1 MALTRP
7 FGSSRP
13 GIRRAPT
20 CLLLALVAISPEGAQ
35 AAVRVRLGADS
46 IEWAGIRAHGVDLVL
61 RPSGHA
67 SADATFYAAEVD
79 GLATPERIEAL
90 AVRCP
95 ELSAAPDRLACPAGR
110 VAGRFGELGAQD
122 TSLDASLTGRD
133 SLALSLPE
141 LRLAGGAVALAAR
154 TGSNGWTAEIEASQV
169 PLEGLASLSATG
181 DLVPEGVTLSGVAT
195 ASVRLEGRGEAL
207 LGATGSVALVD
218 LNFTDEAGTLAGEG
232 LATGLS
238 FELEPPTAADGWRVE
253 LGLEVA
259 TGQAY
264 AEPVFLDFSDHPV
277 EGEVSGRLSSAF
289 DSIALKSLHFRQRG
303 VGSVSGSATLGLGDV
318 PALVQARLRLEEV
331 DVGGALRVYAA
342 PALISTH
349 FADIEGAGRVTGE
362 VDVDEG
368 LPSRLE
374 LTLGD
379 VLLDSVSGALSVEGL
394 GGHFSWFNEGLR
406 NELAPQVGSELFK
419 SRLAWSALRLWGLE
433 FGAAEVPFTTTGR
446 HFRLLDPVV
455 LPVFDG
461 GLAVETLRIRHAGTP
476 QMYVRFDAELQPI
489 SMARIARA
497 FGWPEFSGTLSGRI
511 PRLELADGLVTLG
524 GNLEAQVF
532 DGRVTLGDLKMRD
545 PLGQYPQLFAD
556 IEIEALDLEKITSTF
571 EFGMITGRL
580 SGFVHDLEM
589 FDWMPVS
596 FEARLFTTPGD
607 RSPHRISQRAVSNL
621 SSIGGGSGGSV
632 AAALQSGFLRF
643 FDSFRY
649 DRLGLSC
656 TLANDVCRMEGIEP
670 AQGGY
675 YIVKGSGLP
684 RIDVIGNQR
693 RVAWTRLVRQ
703 LGAIT
708 QSSGPVVQ

>member
-1 MALTRP
+1 MALTP
-7 FGSSRP
+7 SFGRSRP
-13 GIRRAPT
+13 GTSRTWT
-20 CLLLALVAISPEGAQ
+20 CLLWVLFAASSEGAHA
-35 AAVRVRLGADS
+35 AAVVRLAADS
-46 IEWAGIRAHGVDLVL
+46 VEWAGIHAHGVDLVL
-61 RPSGHA
+61 RPRWRA
-67 SADATFYAAEVD
+67 SADLSFYAAAVE
-79 GLATPERIEAL
+79 GLATPGRIESL

-95 ELSAAPDRLACPAGR
+95 ELSVASGRLACTDGR
-110 VAGRFGELGAQD
+110 VAGRFGELGPQD
-122 TSLDASLTGRD
+122 TPLLASVAGRD
-133 SLALSLPE
+133 SLSVSLPG
-141 LRLAGGAVALAAR
+141 LQLAGGAVALAAESSE
-154 TGSNGWTAEIEASQV
+154 TGWEAVIEASQ
-169 PLEGLASLSATG
+169 LSLA
-181 DLVPEGVTLSGVAT
+181 DLLTLSVTRDFVPAGMQLSGTAV
-195 ASVRLEGRGEAL
+195 ASVRLQGRTAVLDGAAGSVT
-207 LGATGSVALVD
+207 LGALGFA
-218 LNFTDEAGTLAGEG
+218 DESGTLAGEA
-232 LATGLS
+232 LATDLT
-238 FELEPPTAADGWRVE
+238 FHLAPAAAADGWQVE
-253 LGLEVA
+253 VGLEVPA
-259 TGQAY
+259 GQAY
-264 AEPVFLDFSDHPV
+264 AEPVFLDFAAHPV
-277 EGEVSGRLSSAF
+277 TGELSGRLSPAG
-289 DSIALKSLHFRQRG
+289 DVLTLGSLRLRQEG
-303 VGSVSGSATLGLGDV
+303 VGSIAGSAVLGLGDA
-318 PALVQARLRLEEV
+318 PALNQARLRLEGI

-342 PALISTH
+342 PALISTE
-349 FADIEGAGRVTGE
+349 FADIEGSGRVNGE
-362 VDVDEG
+362 VDIDQG
-368 LPSRLE
+368 LPSRLD
-374 LTLGD
+374 LALGD
-379 VLLDSVSGALSVEGL
+379 VLLDSVTGALSVEGL
-394 GGHFSWFNEGLR
+394 AGHFSWFNEELR
-406 NELAPQVGSELFK
+406 NELAPQVDSDVFK

-455 LPVFDG
+455 VPVFDG
-461 GLAVETLRIRHAGTP
+461 GLAVDTLRIRHAGTP
-476 QMYVRFDAELQPI
+476 RMYVRFDAELRPI

-532 DGRVTLGDLKMRD
+532 DGRVTLGDLRMRD

-556 IEIEALDLEKITSTF
+556 IGIEALDLEQITSTF

-580 SGFVHDLEM
+580 SGFVRGLET
-589 FDWMPVS
+589 FDWMPVA

-656 TLANDVCRMEGIEP
+656 TLANDVCRMDGIEAAP
-670 AQGGY
+670 GGY